1 MITIIEGD
9 MIGRVA
15 GIALMAA
22 AFCWLVYVMV
32 VVGWIGWCV
41 AGDGCVLFGAGVF
54 FGRWAGMRKFVRVGF
69 GKIL

>member
-1 MITIIEGD
+1 MNFY

-32 VVGWIGWCV
+32 VGGGLVDVWKVMAVFW
-41 AGDGCVLFGAGVF
+41 FGSSVF
-54 FGRWAGMRKFVRVGF
+54 WQVSWYEEVR
-69 GKIL
+69 